1 MTKVR
6 TLMLLFIILF
16 CGATW
21 SHYKTLAEDNL
32 PKRPDFEHT
41 SNKQFLINV
50 KQCVDYVYFYNQV
63 EEVNL
68 ELLLAQAALE
78 LSLIHI

>member
-1 MTKVR
+1 MIKAR
-6 TLMLLFIILF
+6 ILMLVIIMSF

-21 SHYKTLAEDNL
+21 SHYVTLAEDNL

-41 SNKQFLINV
+41 NNQQFLTNV

-68 ELLLAQAALE
+68 ALQ
-78 LSLIHI
+78 